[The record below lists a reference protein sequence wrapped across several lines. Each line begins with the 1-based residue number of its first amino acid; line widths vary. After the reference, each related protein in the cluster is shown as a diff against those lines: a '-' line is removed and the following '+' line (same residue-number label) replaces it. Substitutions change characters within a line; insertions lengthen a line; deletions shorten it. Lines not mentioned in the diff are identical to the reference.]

1 MKEPEGWNVG
11 CMFEDKLG
19 IPQIVLFVDLNGT
32 FKAISPENGS
42 LQTLLCKDYNYKTK
56 SVEIYYNENFE
67 KLIAKTKI

>member
-11 CMFEDKLG
+11 CVVENKKGL
-19 IPQIVLFVDLNGT
+19 PKIVLFVDLNGT

-42 LQTLLCKDYNYKTK
+42 LQTLICEDHKYKSK
-56 SVEIYYNENFE
+56 SVETYYSTNFE

>member
-11 CMFEDKLG
+11 CMVEDKLG

-42 LQTLLCKDYNYKTK
+42 LQTLLCKDYNYKAK